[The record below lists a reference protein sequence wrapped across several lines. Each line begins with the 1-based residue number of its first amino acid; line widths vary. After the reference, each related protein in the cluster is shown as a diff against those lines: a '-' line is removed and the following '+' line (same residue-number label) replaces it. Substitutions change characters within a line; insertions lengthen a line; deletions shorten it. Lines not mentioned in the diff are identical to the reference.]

1 MLTDVQALVYSAL
14 LTWVMLMTA
23 SLARARGWTPEGFV
37 LALGNRA
44 ELPPPSPV
52 AGRADRAAKN
62 MLENLVLLA
71 VVIAAAHFAG
81 APKDRVDLGAT
92 IFFWARVA
100 YFGVYLAGIVYLR
113 TALWAVA
120 VAGLAMI
127 GLAAV

>member
-44 ELPPPSPV
+44 DLPPPSPV
-52 AGRADRAAKN
+52 AGR
-62 MLENLVLLA
+62 
-71 VVIAAAHFAG
+71 VIAAAHFAG

-127 GLAAV
+127 GLAAM